1 MWVYI
6 KYGHDDENYLL
17 PANSRGSKYWRSQ
30 KEPITK
36 KGHRPQKN
44 TKMHKYQ
51 SAGTDFFLRYSLAQG
66 MQLMLFKAPSWNSSS
81 TCRSGLMSTNVLV
94 YKMPVT
100 LAWYILNPSCA
111 DSLNT
116 KWWRSKK
123 ESGRK
128 YILMKSHK
136 RACLARFG
144 KDSIRGGET
153 KTAEIC
159 LFKPSSIIEIHFQLE
174 EKKVLVIPH
183 SLKSVKLPLLCCCCC
198 CCTVVVDQRPFQ
210 RISTSKKTS
219 LGTIWIK
226 YLLLVKLSA
235 HLTFLQMHNM

>member
-6 KYGHDDENYLL
+6 KYGNDDENYLL
-17 PANSRGSKYWRSQ
+17 SANSRGSKYWRSQ

-36 KGHRPQKN
+36 KGHRPHKN

-94 YKMPVT
+94 YKMNMT
-100 LAWYILNPSCA
+100 LAWYSESLLCRQFEYKMVKIKERIWTKIYVDEISQKSVSGPLWQRLNQ
-111 DSLNT
+111 
-116 KWWRSKK
+116 R
-123 ESGRK
+123 R
-128 YILMKSHK
+128 
-136 RACLARFG
+136 
-144 KDSIRGGET
+144 RGGET

-198 CCTVVVDQRPFQ
+198 TVVVDQRPFQ

-235 HLTFLQMHNM
+235 HLTFLQIHNM

>member
-6 KYGHDDENYLL
+6 KYGNDDENYLL
-17 PANSRGSKYWRSQ
+17 SANSRGSKYWRSQ

-36 KGHRPQKN
+36 KGHRPHKN

-94 YKMPVT
+94 YKMSVT

-128 YILMKSHK
+128 YMSMKSHK

-144 KDSIRGGET
+144 KDSIRGEEEGKQKLLKFVCSNHHQSLRFT
-153 KTAEIC
+153 FNAKRKRYWWFLI
-159 LFKPSSIIEIHFQLE
+159 LLKVSSSHFFAAAAAQ
-174 EKKVLVIPH
+174 
-183 SLKSVKLPLLCCCCC
+183 
-198 CCTVVVDQRPFQ
+198 
-210 RISTSKKTS
+210 
-219 LGTIWIK
+219 
-226 YLLLVKLSA
+226 
-235 HLTFLQMHNM
+235 